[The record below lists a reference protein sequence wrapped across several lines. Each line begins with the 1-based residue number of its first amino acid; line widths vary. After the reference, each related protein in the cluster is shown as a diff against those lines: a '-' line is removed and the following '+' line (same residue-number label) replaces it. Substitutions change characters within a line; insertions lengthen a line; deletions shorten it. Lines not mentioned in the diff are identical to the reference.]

1 MARHITSRRK
11 TMLKNVKIKGYK
23 GIEDEL
29 ELPDLTDV
37 NLILGQNNSGRSSV
51 LEAIY
56 LLQEPS
62 SLKQWLN
69 LSQKRNSYD
78 AVDIEAIEW
87 LFNKTKKVE
96 ENEEH
101 SDIMFLESYSEFK
114 ISENTRFKNVTTSFK
129 NRRILVE
136 EKGTLSSIE
145 EEETL
150 SSITL
155 LSIPEYYDK
164 LNKGCM
170 FDLITFNL
178 DDCSDNIN
186 YVTTTLNSFYSK
198 VKKVIVRN
206 GVYIDYKGLGV
217 APLHTFGDEFVKILE
232 LIVFVASANS
242 ANYLH
247 LIVDDLEVFLSS
259 TEMIKKVV
267 SWLINTC
274 ATNNTQL
281 FLSTSSLEVVD
292 SVLDIESVDVATYVL
307 ANKRLISRL
316 YKDLA
321 RRIRYDRGF
330 DIR

>member
-1 MARHITSRRK
+1 M
-11 TMLKNVKIKGYK
+11 KINGYK
-23 GIEDEL
+23 GIAEEL
-29 ELPDLTDV
+29 ELTDLTDV

-62 SLKQWLN
+62 NLKQWLN
-69 LSQKRNSYD
+69 LSQKHNSYNT
-78 AVDIEAIEW
+78 VDIEAIEW
-87 LFNKTKKVE
+87 LFNKTKKVKKE
-96 ENEEH
+96 DEEH

-114 ISENTRFKNVTTSFK
+114 ISGNTRFKNVTASFK
-129 NRRILVE
+129 NRRILIE
-136 EKGTLSSIE
+136 EKNSVPSAMATR
-145 EEETL
+145 
-150 SSITL
+150 

-164 LNKGCM
+164 LSKGCM

-178 DDCSDNIN
+178 DDCSDNID
-186 YVTTTLNSFYSK
+186 YITTTLNSFYSR
-198 VKKVIVRN
+198 VKKVIVKN
-206 GVYIDYKGLGV
+206 GVYIDYESLGV

-232 LIVFVASANS
+232 LIIFVAS

-259 TEMIKKVV
+259 TEIINKVV
-267 SWLINTC
+267 SWLIDTC
-274 ATNNTQL
+274 AANNTQL

-307 ANKRLISRL
+307 ANKQLNSRL